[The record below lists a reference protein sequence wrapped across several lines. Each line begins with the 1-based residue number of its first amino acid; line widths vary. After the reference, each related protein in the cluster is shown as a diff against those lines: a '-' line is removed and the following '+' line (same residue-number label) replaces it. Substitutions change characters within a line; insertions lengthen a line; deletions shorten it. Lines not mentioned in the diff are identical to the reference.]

1 MRYFEKFSVFLSVTV
16 LFLMGS
22 AGLLADD
29 IRVVGVLPGDCKT
42 GMAQSLL
49 YIQRIRAS
57 LQQQGCVRVT
67 KAVEV
72 KKGHVEFLVNDPTG
86 VL

>member
-1 MRYFEKFSVFLSVTV
+1 MADNIGVVSILS
-16 LFLMGS
+16 
-22 AGLLADD
+22 
-29 IRVVGVLPGDCKT
+29 GDCKT
-42 GMAQSLL
+42 GMTKSFL
-49 YIQRIRAS
+49 YIQRIRTS

-72 KKGHVEFLVNDPTG
+72 KKGHIEFLVNDPTG